1 METMK
6 KLFFV
11 SYIVITCSL
20 LLLAIEWVCMGN
32 LKSKGIAQSFL
43 LNNKTIE
50 QLTNYYKGFRFDLI
64 DPLLGWG
71 RTPKDVITSG
81 YTFDNDCVS
90 LKNTQEE
97 ITIIITGGSTSD
109 VILHPKNWP
118 ISLQQLLN
126 EKQIS
131 AKIVVAAV
139 GGYNSGQELLKM
151 IRDGITCNPTIHIS
165 YCGANEVETPAY
177 VSPYTYAAYMNM
189 INGNDI
195 PFFLPNT
202 ILAIRSWIYSKEAV
216 LQLKEQ
222 NEFAPSDFYARNMQL
237 MYGISYANNYS
248 FLGVLQ
254 PVVNSG
260 NYKQPEAEAIY
271 NFHSKRYKQY
281 YPAMKLFADTTSYMA
296 NFSNIFDTCTGAVFI
311 DDCHLTDGYQKL
323 VALKV
328 YDELV
333 KRNLL
338 PTAK

>member
-20 LLLAIEWVCMGN
+20 LLLAIEWICMSN
-32 LKSKGIAQSFL
+32 LKSKGTAHSFL
-43 LNNKTIE
+43 FNKETVEKYTNNYE
-50 QLTNYYKGFRFDLI
+50 GLGFDLI
-64 DPLLGWG
+64 DPMLGWG
-71 RTPKDVITSG
+71 RTSKDVTTAG

-109 VILHPKNWP
+109 VILYPKNWP

-151 IRDGITCNPTIHIS
+151 IRDGIACKPTIHIS
-165 YCGANEVETPAY
+165 YCGANEVETPTY
-177 VSPYTYAAYMNM
+177 VSPYEYAAYKDW
-189 INGNDI
+189 IGGNNV
-195 PFFLPNT
+195 PSFLPNT
-202 ILAIRSWIYSKEAV
+202 VTAIRSWIHSKNEK
-216 LQLKEQ
+216 LHLKQ
-222 NEFAPSDFYARNMQL
+222 DKEFDPSDFYVRNMQL
-237 MYGISYANNYS
+237 MYSISYVNNYS
-248 FLGVLQ
+248 FLGILQ

-271 NFHSKRYKQY
+271 DFNSKQYKQY
-281 YPAMKLFADTTSYMA
+281 YPAMKLFADTTIYMA
-296 NFSNIFDTCTGAVFI
+296 NFSNVFDTCIGAVFI

-338 PTAK
+338 TTAK